1 MSCRFL
7 LLSYDNSAAASPT
20 CFEDAFLPD
29 ITGQADDDSNN
40 SKPSYSTCDVGI
52 GLYQWLRQ
60 SSSNADNSSWSNG
73 GCVGYQESMLSRIN
87 DTSFSLARG
96 FGVFAVLMSF
106 VVLLWN
112 LLLACIELNYL
123 QVVLRRLCSL
133 LLVMSCG
140 MSFLLERS
148 DVCASQFPSSTC
160 KLEQGAMAMIAACIL
175 WLCDLIICGVWLRSP
190 GGGFKLGMRRGRDD
204 STDRDEDDEEQAR
217 AAAETARNRYAR
229 AVQVFHPND
238 SHLQR
243 ISPSASADVR
253 ASRPSSPNQQSQ
265 SSTARDRDATARS
278 SRTLPSPISSCFS
291 YSVRSPDDSAGAS
304 PPSVSKRGRRSRV
317 FQDEE
322 EGEVSNQRKED
333 GETVGAAA
341 ASESRRT
348 VTVDDAASKDQL
360 EVILDNIERHIRS

>member
-1 MSCRFL
+1 
-7 LLSYDNSAAASPT
+7 
-20 CFEDAFLPD
+20 
-29 ITGQADDDSNN
+29 
-40 SKPSYSTCDVGI
+40 
-52 GLYQWLRQ
+52 
-60 SSSNADNSSWSNG
+60 
-73 GCVGYQESMLSRIN
+73 MLSRIN
-87 DTSFSLARG
+87 DASFSLARG

-112 LLLACIELNYL
+112 LLLSCIELNYL

-133 LLVMSCG
+133 MLVLSCG

-160 KLEQGAMAMIAACIL
+160 RLEQGAMAMIAACIL
-175 WLCDLIICGVWLRSP
+175 WLCDLIIVSVWIRSP
-190 GGGFKLGMRRGRDD
+190 SGVFKLGLRRGRDD

-217 AAAETARNRYAR
+217 VAAETARARYAR

-243 ISPSASADVR
+243 ISPASSADARTSVC
-253 ASRPSSPNQQSQ
+253 SPNQQPQ
-265 SSTARDRDATARS
+265 SSTARDRNSTARS

-291 YSVRSPDDSAGAS
+291 YSVRNPDESAGAS
-304 PPSVSKRGRRSRV
+304 PPSVSKRGKRSRV
-317 FQDEE
+317 FMDGLEE
-322 EGEVSNQRKED
+322 QESIQQSKD
-333 GETVGAAA
+333 GENTNSAA
-341 ASESRRT
+341 ASPGRRA